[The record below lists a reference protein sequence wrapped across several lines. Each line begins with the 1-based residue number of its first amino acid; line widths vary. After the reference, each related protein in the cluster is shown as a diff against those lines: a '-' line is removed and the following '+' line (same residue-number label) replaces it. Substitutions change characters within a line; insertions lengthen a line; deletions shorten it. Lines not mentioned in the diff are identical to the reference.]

1 MDNQIDGLTKKCR
14 VKEVLALSEKY
25 ELEYYQKNLNK
36 EYDGIIE
43 TRKDN
48 KKIVITS
55 NYLPVEIETN
65 LENNTKVNI
74 ILNEVNNSRIIGKI
88 KE

>member
-1 MDNQIDGLTKKCR
+1 MNPEKLLDEFISRNKNID
-14 VKEVLALSEKY
+14 
-25 ELEYYQKNLNK
+25 K

-55 NYLPVEIETN
+55 NYIPIEIESD
-65 LENNTKVNI
+65 LENNTKVNVKI
-74 ILNEVNNSRIIGKI
+74 TKIDNSNIIGKVI
-88 KE
+88 NKG

>member
-1 MDNQIDGLTKKCR
+1 MYPFIRAKRDR
-14 VKEVLALSEKY
+14 EVLEAKYYDKY
-25 ELEYYQKNLNK
+25 ELEYYKNNINK

-55 NYLPVEIETN
+55 NYIPVEIESN
-65 LENNTKVNI
+65 LDNNTIVNI
-74 ILNEVNNSRIIGKI
+74 KITEVSNIKIIGKTI
-88 KE
+88 